1 MSRARR
7 NVKRAGSGP
16 TIVGNQT
23 VTEGE
28 VAVARRS
35 TTATIAEVAE
45 HAGVSPA
52 TVSRVFNSR
61 FVGDP
66 AVADRVRASAVELA
80 YTPNHHARS
89 LALGKTRAIAFVVPD
104 LANPAFQAILS
115 SLSKSAAR
123 DGYRV
128 LVADSDES
136 RDDEPLLV
144 DEVRRRCDAIVLC
157 APRMTD
163 DELVTAAAGIHPL
176 VLINRPMPQIAAPSL
191 SVDYRS
197 GIQALAAHLVGLGH
211 RRLAYL
217 EGPERSVSNRYRVE
231 GLDAF
236 TAAHPDVTIER
247 MPGGFTSEDG
257 ELAAARVRDSGAT
270 AVLAFNDLVA
280 IGLVGALLD
289 AGVRVP
295 EDVSVAGFDD
305 IPFARYTTPPLTTAS
320 VPNSALGE
328 EAWRR
333 MHALLEGVAP
343 AEDVVFQ
350 PELELRGSTG
360 EPLS

>member
-1 MSRARR
+1 MGGD
-7 NVKRAGSGP
+7 GSGK
-16 TIVGNQT
+16 GFH
-23 VTEGE
+23 
-28 VAVARRS
+28 VARRS

-52 TVSRVFNSR
+52 TVSRVLNGR

-66 AVADRVRASAVELA
+66 VVADRVRASAAALN

-89 LALGKTRAIAFVVPD
+89 LALGRTRAIAFVVPD

-128 LVADSDES
+128 LVADSDEQ

-144 DEVRRRCDAIVLC
+144 DEVRRRCDAVVLC

-163 DELVTAAAGIHPL
+163 ERLVEVAAGIRPL
-176 VLINRPMPQIAAPSL
+176 VLINRPMPQIDAPSL
-191 SVDYRS
+191 SIDYRAGVRS
-197 GIQALAAHLVGLGH
+197 LADHLVGLGH
-211 RRLAYL
+211 RRLVYL
-217 EGPERSVSNRYRVE
+217 EGPEGSVSNRYRLA

-236 TAAHPDVTIER
+236 AREHPEVTIER

-257 ELAAARVRDSGAT
+257 VAAAARVRDSGTT
-270 AVLAFNDLVA
+270 AVLAYNDLVA
-280 IGLVGALLD
+280 IGLVNGLIEL
-289 AGVRVP
+289 GVRVP
-295 EDVSVAGFDD
+295 EDVSVTGFDD

-320 VPNSALGE
+320 VPNSTLGE

-333 MHALLEGVAP
+333 MHALLEDREPEA
-343 AEDVVFQ
+343 DLVF
-350 PELELRGSTG
+350 PPRFELRGSTAA
-360 EPLS
+360 PRS